1 MLMQQR
7 CWGISLDWSLAK
19 PARAAIKCRGDTD
32 TRNASG
38 TFADWVFAIQLTRFA
53 VSDPK
58 QECFRMTI
66 RLSLIFRSIQGL
78 FLNSSSL

>member
-32 TRNASG
+32 ARNASG
-38 TFADWVFAIQLTRFA
+38 TFAGRVYPINSRDSQTVN
-53 VSDPK
+53 
-58 QECFRMTI
+58 
-66 RLSLIFRSIQGL
+66 RS
-78 FLNSSSL
+78 